1 MRVLLLWDP
10 DEKCV
15 DPKDH
20 HQEGRRHYDEVP
32 TDAIVIY
39 ETLRD
44 PDEPDGHV
52 DVTIAGSGI
61 YENITIEGVQKAL
74 LTLKE

>member
-1 MRVLLLWDP
+1 MRILILWDAIE
-10 DEKCV
+10 DDV

-20 HQEGRRHYDEVP
+20 HAEGRAHYEEIA
-32 TDAIVIY
+32 TDAIVIW
-39 ETLRD
+39 EKLAD
-44 PDEPDGHV
+44 PDSPDGHV

-74 LTLKE
+74 RKLKE

>member
-1 MRVLLLWDP
+1 MRVLILWEA

-20 HQEGRRHYDEVP
+20 HAASRAHYDEIP
-32 TDAIVIY
+32 TDAIVIW
-39 ETLRD
+39 ETLHD
-44 PDEPDGHV
+44 PDEPDGHT
-52 DVTIAGSGI
+52 DITIAGSGV

-74 LTLKE
+74 RTLAE